1 MLHGYGITTISYTY
15 VLLLSFSY
23 KGMLS
28 ISHYLHKLQRTRV
41 LREKEKGKAIIHI
54 TKKSEL
60 ALGERVIDRAQVR
73 PVLRDWVR
81 DSHIRD
87 VLGHDDRKAGVE
99 VGLDVAVEEPRAGV
113 VRLEPDRDVVSGS
126 GRAGADD
133 VPPDWVVVVV
143 LCATRGANDSED
155 VLRTEGKHTTLER

>member
-15 VLLLSFSY
+15 VLVLSFSY

-73 PVLRDWVR
+73 PVLRDRVR

-113 VRLEPDRDVVSGS
+113 VRLEPDRH
-126 GRAGADD
+126 
-133 VPPDWVVVVV
+133 VVVVILETRADGVPEDGV
-143 LCATRGANDSED
+143 LVVVLGAVRAANDRER
-155 VLRTEGKHTTLER
+155 VLEGRRMSL